1 MECNK
6 CEVKLELGK
15 NITPSRIKGKW
26 YICSPCLKVKD
37 KKKYI
42 NNKDRILKTISK
54 YRTSIPA
61 GVYCIKY
68 KGEIVYIG
76 ESKTPIVRRD
86 YHFGAKTNENISL
99 VAQII
104 KGNKKNYTFELLK
117 EEKDKN
123 KRVKL
128 ESYYIEKYKP
138 KYNNYKI

>member
-1 MECNK
+1 MKCSK
-6 CEVKLELGK
+6 CEVDLELRK
-15 NITPSRIKGKW
+15 NITPSRIKNKW
-26 YICSPCLKVKD
+26 YICSPCLKKRD
-37 KKKYI
+37 AKYYKE
-42 NNKDRILKTISK
+42 NKEQRLKTISK

-86 YHFGAKTNENISL
+86 YHFGAKTSENISL

-104 KGNKKNYTFELLK
+104 KGNKENYTFELLK
-117 EEKDKN
+117 KEENKN

-128 ESYYIEKYKP
+128 ETQYIEKYKP
-138 KYNNYKI
+138 KYNNYKL